1 MISIKKVTEKI
12 VTFFL
17 EFLKDGLSEKPL
29 QALITIQPCPSFHI
43 VKSYVHFVGQW
54 PRHLLCFQSGFSL
67 LSSGNMLYK
76 FCFSFRRKNRTPWQ
90 NIISQINIVSN
101 RKGKEFQAKIRLH
114 PFLSN
119 VSGYFTAAYWKV
131 VNNVLTSSEN
141 IFLLNYVFHIA
152 LFVC

>member
-1 MISIKKVTEKI
+1 MSYKLKNSFSSEKLIMISIKKSNWENSYPFSWI
-12 VTFFL
+12 P
-17 EFLKDGLSEKPL
+17 KDGLSEKPL

-54 PRHLLCFQSGFSL
+54 PRHLLCFQRGFSL

-101 RKGKEFQAKIRLH
+101 RKGKEFQAKIR
-114 PFLSN
+114 
-119 VSGYFTAAYWKV
+119 
-131 VNNVLTSSEN
+131 TSSS
-141 IFLLNYVFHIA
+141 FSFKRFWLFHSSI
-152 LFVC
+152 LKSC